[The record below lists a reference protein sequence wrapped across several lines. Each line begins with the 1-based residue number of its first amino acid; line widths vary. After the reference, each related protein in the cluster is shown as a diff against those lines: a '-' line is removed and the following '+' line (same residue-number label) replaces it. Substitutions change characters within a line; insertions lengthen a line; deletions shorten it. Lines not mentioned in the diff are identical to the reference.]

1 MGVGRQER
9 ERAGA
14 LARVSLAG
22 VLIVLLPLGAAAK
35 LCGDSVNGADVPC
48 ECGDTV
54 ASDVVLGDDPV
65 TSQVCEKDGLVVR
78 RPDPDVGVT
87 IDLNGK
93 TLRGDGRGTGLWIVN
108 GGGRG
113 ARVISSGSP
122 ATIDGFGD
130 GIVGRGPSTVVS
142 IERVIVRSSHRDGV
156 KVADNAYTIRDVEVL
171 DSGRDGFSLGGG
183 RFLIEDTHA
192 VRSGRF
198 GYFVMGREGRLGT
211 AGHGTSADGSG
222 NAGFTIQGS
231 THLVTDCVANG
242 NRKEGVKL
250 RGTSHRVTGCVA
262 TSNGKGGIVAMGTG
276 VRVATNEA
284 RSNGGDGLFVRGT
297 ACVDGGGNR
306 GSENGGAGIESRK
319 VQCEVC
325 GSACR

>member
-1 MGVGRQER
+1 MRVGRQER

-54 ASDVVLGDDPV
+54 ASDLVLGDDPV
-65 TSQVCEKDGLVVR
+65 TSHVCEKDGLVVR

-156 KVADNAYTIRDVEVL
+156 KVADKPAEQ
-171 DSGRDGFSLGGG
+171 SSP
-183 RFLIEDTHA
+183 E
-192 VRSGRF
+192 
-198 GYFVMGREGRLGT
+198 E
-211 AGHGTSADGSG
+211 
-222 NAGFTIQGS
+222 
-231 THLVTDCVANG
+231 
-242 NRKEGVKL
+242 
-250 RGTSHRVTGCVA
+250 VTGL
-262 TSNGKGGIVAMGTG
+262 ITG
-276 VRVATNEA
+276 AIEA
-284 RSNGGDGLFVRGT
+284 
-297 ACVDGGGNR
+297 A
-306 GSENGGAGIESRK
+306 
-319 VQCEVC
+319 
-325 GSACR
+325 